1 MTDREEIIKIITKVG
16 IEYEEWNKRTITVD
30 DQSVQFHFNVDGKL
44 IEIIG
49 VDKKWKKILF

>member
-49 VDKKWKKILF
+49 VDKK